1 MDRSSKQKIKNDM
14 LELNQTLDQI
24 TLRGIYRT
32 FHPMEPEYTS
42 SQVYTKPSPWTDK
55 VMGGTRARVG
65 RGRCCCRSCCCH
77 SVASDSLRLCPWDF
91 PGKSPG
97 VGCHFLLQG
106 IFLTQASNPNLLHWQ
121 VDFLPCEP
129 LQKPLRSIYYIWYK

>member
-24 TLRGIYRT
+24 KLRDIYRT

-55 VMGGTRARVG
+55 VMEG
-65 RGRCCCRSCCCH
+65 H
-77 SVASDSLRLCPWDF
+77 E
-91 PGKSPG
+91 
-97 VGCHFLLQG
+97 
-106 IFLTQASNPNLLHWQ
+106 Q
-121 VDFLPCEP
+121 V
-129 LQKPLRSIYYIWYK
+129 